1 MKTIL
6 KNCRLLGTSHDK
18 AMLHDIFVKD
28 GVIEKIGLNL
38 NLEVDDA
45 KVLDVGGHMVLPG
58 LIDMHCNICDPGHE
72 YIEDIAS
79 VSKAALRGGF
89 TTITCEPNTS
99 PAIDNKTV
107 VEYIVSKSK
116 EKSLVNIYP
125 YGSMSI
131 GCLGEQMAE
140 IGEMFD
146 AGIVG
151 ISDGDEFTDSAAF
164 LKNVMVYS
172 KMFDLPITTH
182 CEDRSLSAKGV
193 MNEGYA
199 SACLGLEGMP
209 REAEEVIVA
218 RNLNLAERT
227 GARLHI
233 SHIST
238 KGSVQLI
245 RDAKGRGA
253 SVTCETSPHYF
264 ILTEDAIGDYDTLAK
279 VNPPLRTKEDVYAII
294 EGIVDGTIDVISS
307 SHSPTNRTEKE
318 KEFDQAAY
326 GISSLE
332 TALSLS
338 YTHLVETGYI
348 TVEKL
353 VDMMSN
359 KPAEILKLY
368 NKGMLAE
375 GLDADIIVV
384 DFMET
389 QTIDPEHFASKAKFS
404 PFANQEVRGKVL
416 YTMVGGKMLT

>member
-18 AMLHDIFVKD
+18 TMLHDIYVEG
-28 GVIEKIGLNL
+28 GVIEKIGLDIQV
-38 NLEVDDA
+38 EGA

-72 YIEDIAS
+72 YIEDIAT
-79 VSKAALRGGF
+79 VSRAALRGGF

-125 YGSMSI
+125 YGSMSLN
-131 GCLGEQMAE
+131 CEGEEMAE

-164 LKNVMVYS
+164 LRNVMVYS

-182 CEDRSLSAKGV
+182 CEDRGLSAKGV

-199 SACLGLEGMP
+199 AACLGLAGMP

-245 RDAKGRGA
+245 REAKRRGV
-253 SVTCETSPHYF
+253 SVTSETSPHYF
-264 ILTEDAIGDYDTLAK
+264 ILTEEAIGDYDTLAK
-279 VNPPLRTKEDVYAII
+279 VNPPLRTQEDVQAII

-332 TALSLS
+332 TTLALS
-338 YTHLVETGYI
+338 YTHLVEKGHI
-348 TVEKL
+348 TIEKL

-384 DFMET
+384 DFLET
-389 QTIDPEHFASKAKFS
+389 HRIDPEHFASKAKFS
-404 PFANQEVRGKVL
+404 PFADEEVRGKVL